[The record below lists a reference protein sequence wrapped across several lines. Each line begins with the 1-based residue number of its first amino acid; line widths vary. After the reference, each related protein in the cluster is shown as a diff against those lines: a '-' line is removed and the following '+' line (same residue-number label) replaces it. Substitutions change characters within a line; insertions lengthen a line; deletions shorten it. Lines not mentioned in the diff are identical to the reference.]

1 MNLEYSEI
9 VKSPNIEGNTRLVGE
24 VTYDRLFLK
33 PERMWFEVSDEYA
46 EFLTDSGNPWLTCL
60 IPLAVTLGESLRIGM
75 PVDRELFEN
84 VQELLH
90 IWKGWY
96 PYLQIVPV
104 EAETVDSEPR
114 SAPARTASLFS
125 GGVDSFH
132 TVLHHDAGAVS
143 GSQTAIDD
151 LVFIWGFDVP
161 LCNRNTFQRVR
172 DSLQIAAADLGKE
185 LVVVSSNMRDTQFQ
199 QANLANLSHGS
210 FLASAVLALEKR
222 YSKVLIPSSFA
233 QKNLHPWGSHPRTDP
248 LHSTKSTTFI
258 HYGTQYDRIEKT
270 KYVSRSETALR
281 SIRVCWR
288 SDSGENC
295 GACNKCY
302 RTKLT
307 LELVGAL
314 DRCTTFSEKSTDLKK
329 VAEMYSSSERDIIY
343 LHDIQ
348 TAALRLGRE
357 DIADAI
363 DRSLQFSAHLDRR
376 RLLPKIRK
384 FNKFLQT
391 KPTLWRLVRP
401 FKKTLKFVI
410 SKITGSSF

>member
-1 MNLEYSEI
+1 VNLEYSEI
-9 VKSPNIEGNTRLVGE
+9 VKSPNTKGNTRLVGE
-24 VTYDRLFLK
+24 ITYDRLFLK

-46 EFLTDSGNPWLTCL
+46 KLLTTSGNPWLTCL
-60 IPLAVTLGESLRIGM
+60 IPLAVTLGEPLRIGL

-84 VQELLH
+84 VQELMY

-96 PYLQIVPV
+96 PYLQIIPV
-104 EAETVDSEPR
+104 EAETVDSDPR
-114 SAPARTASLFS
+114 SAPARTASFFS

-132 TVLHHDAGAVS
+132 TVLHHDADAVS

-161 LCNRNTFQRVR
+161 LCNRNKFQRVR

-185 LVVVSSNMRDTQFQ
+185 LVVVSTNIRDTQFQ
-199 QANLANLSHGS
+199 QANLASVSHGS
-210 FLASAVLALEKR
+210 FLASAVLALETR
-222 YSKVLIPSSFA
+222 YSTALISSSYA

-270 KYVSRSETALR
+270 EYISHSETALR

-288 SDSGENC
+288 SDSKENC
-295 GACNKCY
+295 GVCNKCT

-329 VAEMYSSSERDIIY
+329 VSEMYSPSERDIIF

-348 TAALRLGRE
+348 NAALRLGRE

-363 DRSLQFSAHLDRR
+363 DRSLQYSAHLDRKR
-376 RLLPKIRK
+376 FLPMIRK
-384 FNKFLQT
+384 VKKFLQT
-391 KPTLWRLVRP
+391 KPTLWKLIRP
-401 FKKTLKFVI
+401 FKKPLKFII